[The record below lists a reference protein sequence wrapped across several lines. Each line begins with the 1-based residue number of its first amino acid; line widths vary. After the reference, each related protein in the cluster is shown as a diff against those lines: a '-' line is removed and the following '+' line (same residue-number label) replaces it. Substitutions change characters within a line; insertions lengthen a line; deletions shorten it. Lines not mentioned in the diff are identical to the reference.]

1 LNQIEDINIRQSLRG
16 IAAMQLSIL
25 ANVIVS
31 AQLTIKH
38 KKYAAKEAY
47 ARARELDILD
57 NIPNNILMAIMT
69 STMTAPNDN
78 DQQPP

>member
-1 LNQIEDINIRQSLRG
+1 
-16 IAAMQLSIL
+16 MQLTIL

-47 ARARELDILD
+47 ARARKIDILD
-57 NIPNNILMAIMT
+57 NIPNNILVAIMT
-69 STMTAPNDN
+69 STMTVPNEN

>member
-1 LNQIEDINIRQSLRG
+1 
-16 IAAMQLSIL
+16 MQLTIL

-38 KKYAAKEAY
+38 KKYSAKEAY

-57 NIPNNILMAIMT
+57 NIPNYILMAIMT
-69 STMTAPNDN
+69 STMTMPNEN

>member
-1 LNQIEDINIRQSLRG
+1 
-16 IAAMQLSIL
+16 MQLIIL

-38 KKYAAKEAY
+38 KKSSTQEAY
-47 ARARELDILD
+47 IRARELDILD
-57 NIPNNILMAIMT
+57 NIPNNILMAIIT
-69 STMTAPNDN
+69 STMTAPNEN